1 MKEKSFLFLGFLCAL
16 ALAYGVPIVG
26 PLFRAWAVSLHE
38 VGHAFG
44 ALLTGGSIASL
55 DVQWTH
61 GTAWTRSGWY
71 PVVSMAGYTATALAG
86 LCVWMLQKSKFW
98 KSVWLVW
105 MLTASVLLIVYNP
118 FNLPLLFALICNV
131 VITLLLF
138 KDNSGWTT
146 AFVSTWLYWL
156 QWQDVQQLL
165 FYQPENTDAALLAQH
180 LGMGWLM
187 WPIALFYS
195 VFPLWLSY
203 KGYVWHKKAFLS
215 KEKPLV

>member
-1 MKEKSFLFLGFLCAL
+1 M
-16 ALAYGVPIVG
+16 IVN
-26 PLFRAWAVSLHE
+26 
-38 VGHAFG
+38 
-44 ALLTGGSIASL
+44 
-55 DVQWTH
+55 
-61 GTAWTRSGWY
+61 
-71 PVVSMAGYTATALAG
+71 
-86 LCVWMLQKSKFW
+86 
-98 KSVWLVW
+98 
-105 MLTASVLLIVYNP
+105 NP
-118 FNLPLLFALICNV
+118 FKLPLLFALICNV
-131 VITLLLF
+131 LITLLLF

-203 KGYVWHKKAFLS
+203 KGYVWHKKAFLP
-215 KEKPLV
+215 KETPLV